1 MKAFFLLFFESEIK
15 QEKIFPYLNIYLR
28 VDISRNGVNIN
39 KANIIIIINCS
50 TNKNKLNLIKY
61 KSIKLNLF

>member
-28 VDISRNGVNIN
+28 VDISRNRVNIN